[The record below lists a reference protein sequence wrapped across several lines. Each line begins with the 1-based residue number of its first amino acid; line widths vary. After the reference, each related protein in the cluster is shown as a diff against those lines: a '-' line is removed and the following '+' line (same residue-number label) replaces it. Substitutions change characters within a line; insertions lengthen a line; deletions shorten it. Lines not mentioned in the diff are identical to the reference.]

1 MKKITL
7 TFITIFTMSLYGQDS
22 LPDNYPKN
30 ELKVNALY
38 TLLGLPEIT
47 YERSI
52 NRFSSFGASIFY
64 GVARNTNVGIGLF
77 PFYRWYFGQKK
88 PVCGF
93 FLEGN
98 AGIYSQDALYITY
111 DPSGNY
117 YSKTKEE
124 IQGGLG
130 IALGGKFEVHK
141 VWTAEILG
149 GLGRNFIQSENLHNN
164 EVYPRFGISIGRR
177 F

>member
-1 MKKITL
+1 MKKTTL
-7 TFITIFTMSLYGQDS
+7 VFITGITMSLYGQDS

-30 ELKVNALY
+30 EIKLNALY

-47 YERSI
+47 YERSL

-64 GVARNTNVGIGLF
+64 SASRNTNLGLGVF
-77 PFYRWYFGQKK
+77 PFYRWYFGPKK

-98 AGIYSQDALYITY
+98 AGIYTQYLTHY
-111 DPSGNY
+111 SGNPTM
-117 YSKTKEE
+117 YSLISKEE

-130 IALGGKFEVHK
+130 IGLGGKFEVHK

-149 GLGRNFIQSENLHNN
+149 GLGRNFLHKDNLNDN
-164 EVYPRFGISIGRR
+164 EVYPRFGITIGRR

>member
-1 MKKITL
+1 MKKIAL
-7 TFITIFTMSLYGQDS
+7 IFITAITMSLFSQDS
-22 LPDNYPKN
+22 LPDNYPRN
-30 ELKVNALY
+30 EIKLNALY
-38 TLLGLPEIT
+38 TLFGVPEIT
-47 YERSI
+47 YERVL
-52 NRFSSFGASIFY
+52 NQFSSLGASVFY
-64 GVARNTNVGIGLF
+64 GAARNTNLGLGVF

-98 AGIYSQDALYITY
+98 GGIYAQEVISYTS
-111 DPSGNY
+111 PNWTE
-117 YSKTKEE
+117 KKE

-130 IALGGKFEVHK
+130 LGLGGKFEVHK

-149 GLGRNFIQSENLHNN
+149 GLGRNFINSDNLNNN
-164 EVYPRFGISIGRR
+164 EIYPRFGILIGRR

>member
-1 MKKITL
+1 MKKPTL
-7 TFITIFTMSLYGQDS
+7 IVMTLFSICMLGQDS

-30 ELKVNALY
+30 EIKLNAIY
-38 TLLGLPEIT
+38 TLFGLPEIT
-47 YERSI
+47 YERAL
-52 NRFSSFGASIFY
+52 NQFSSVGASVFY
-64 GVARNTNVGIGLF
+64 GAARNTNVGIGLF
-77 PFYRWYFGQKK
+77 PFYRWYFGHKK

-98 AGIYSQDALYITY
+98 AGIYTQDVTRFI
-111 DPSGNY
+111 SGPTFY
-117 YSKTKEE
+117 YMTTKKE

-130 IALGGKFEVHK
+130 IGLGGKFEVHK

-149 GLGRNFIQSENLHNN
+149 GLGRNFLYTDNFDNN
-164 EVYPRFGISIGRR
+164 VIYPRFGLSIGRR